1 MGICVL
7 CKTRAR
13 FAAANSASLQQGGGV
28 AAMLVFHR
36 LRNIM
41 RTALIALFPSAPQGG
56 RLWGELDVCPLAEVA
71 YGCD

>member
-1 MGICVL
+1 
-7 CKTRAR
+7 
-13 FAAANSASLQQGGGV
+13 
-28 AAMLVFHR
+28 MLVFHR